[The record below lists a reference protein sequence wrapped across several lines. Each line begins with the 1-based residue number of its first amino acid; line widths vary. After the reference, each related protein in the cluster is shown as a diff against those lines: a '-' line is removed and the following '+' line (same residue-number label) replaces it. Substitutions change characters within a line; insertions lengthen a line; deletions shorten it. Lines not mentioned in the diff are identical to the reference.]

1 MSLKAS
7 SYLLC
12 FRAAF
17 QADKIYKAFHKYLS
31 LWEVEII
38 LIINDNQ
45 DMKANPTYLI
55 FKATKDIALGNS
67 NTFVLYISVKTFFS
81 SAIATPCY
89 KYMKFMRGFSIS
101 WRFLCWCVLRS
112 LSTTWVALRLP
123 SHPFGLF
130 PVPARMGAALRRCPP
145 PQKRTAESCV

>member
-17 QADKIYKAFHKYLS
+17 QADKIYKAFHKDLS

-112 LSTTWVALRLP
+112 LFLLHGLHYAFLPILLACFLSLLGWVQ
-123 SHPFGLF
+123 H
-130 PVPARMGAALRRCPP
+130 
-145 PQKRTAESCV
+145 